1 MTGVVLPNA
10 VFGSY
15 QDTRFTTNSAVFE
28 VNSPV
33 IIAPPPTAS
42 NTCPL
47 TQGFW
52 KTHPQA
58 WPVSS
63 LTLGSQTYSQAELL
77 TILGTPVRG
86 DASLI
91 LADQLIAAKLNIAN
105 GSNPA
110 PISATIADA
119 DSLLSGFAGKLPY
132 GVDPSSATGQAMV
145 NDASKLD
152 SYNNGAL
159 TPDCTP

>member
-1 MTGVVLPNA
+1 
-10 VFGSY
+10 
-15 QDTRFTTNSAVFE
+15 
-28 VNSPV
+28 
-33 IIAPPPTAS
+33 
-42 NTCPL
+42 
-47 TQGFW
+47 
-52 KTHPQA
+52 
-58 WPVSS
+58 

-110 PISATIADA
+110 PISSTITGA

-132 GVDPSSATGQAMV
+132 HVDPSSDTGQMMISDETV
-145 NDASKLD
+145 LD

-159 TPDCTP
+159 TSDCQP